1 MDNWKL
7 FLPKAFSANITSTFI
22 NECKHN
28 DVQTATSKT
37 IEQFSS
43 ILSNE
48 TIAPFVWF
56 RLAELQHM
64 HGCIDDAM
72 KSTIVEYLQ
81 DENFNK
87 YVVSKDLEPVKVRAR
102 LRQLHFLKNK
112 LDITLPASTDA
123 RKRCL
128 WNLGDTYAYQMLSDI
143 ARKKGLYGKHLIL
156 NTVSAAPEY
165 PNHICPV
172 VRIKITDSDILP
184 TSKEEIDKLEYLY
197 TDKGSKEFMYCP
209 FSRDPDVMKE
219 RLNTKYY
226 FDDSGRLPYYAF
238 RLPVKRK
245 CDCAKFKFIGN
256 FLDLTPPKDE
266 NWHHFYIDIRS
277 DALKYFEKWR
287 IYFYH
292 VLNLNQHEDLNDY
305 S

>member
-7 FLPKAFSANITSTFI
+7 FLPKGFSTDITSTFI

-87 YVVSKDLEPVKVRAR
+87 YVVS
-102 LRQLHFLKNK
+102 
-112 LDITLPASTDA
+112 
-123 RKRCL
+123 
-128 WNLGDTYAYQMLSDI
+128 
-143 ARKKGLYGKHLIL
+143 
-156 NTVSAAPEY
+156 
-165 PNHICPV
+165 
-172 VRIKITDSDILP
+172 
-184 TSKEEIDKLEYLY
+184 
-197 TDKGSKEFMYCP
+197 
-209 FSRDPDVMKE
+209 
-219 RLNTKYY
+219 
-226 FDDSGRLPYYAF
+226 
-238 RLPVKRK
+238 
-245 CDCAKFKFIGN
+245 
-256 FLDLTPPKDE
+256 
-266 NWHHFYIDIRS
+266 
-277 DALKYFEKWR
+277 
-287 IYFYH
+287 
-292 VLNLNQHEDLNDY
+292 
-305 S
+305 